1 MASNDH
7 VTMLQRRTIKTKLS
21 ILTENSRSSKLV
33 GDLAGWYGNYAAPIF
48 LALFA
53 RPNVEPFSLER
64 ACLLPLP
71 CHPPLQSE
79 YN

>member
-33 GDLAGWYGNYAAPIF
+33 GDLAG
-48 LALFA
+48 
-53 RPNVEPFSLER
+53 
-64 ACLLPLP
+64 
-71 CHPPLQSE
+71 
-79 YN
+79 